1 MKIMICG
8 KGGCGKSTI
17 ATLLSKSMKALDY
30 QVLLVDADESNLG
43 VSRLMGA
50 SEPSSLLDNLGGKKD
65 LQQKMM
71 DSFTKGTPLELFT
84 EKWCI
89 NDIPEDCL
97 SQVDEGIKFMA
108 IGKIHHFGEGCACPM
123 GALAKNFL
131 INLNTAPD
139 EVVVIDSEAGVEHF
153 GRGVEAGCDMIIAI
167 VDPTYESFLL
177 SQKIEELSTNAG
189 KEFYFILNKT
199 NDMVS
204 ETMSNRINREKVIA
218 SIPQDETLFMAS
230 LEGKSITTNVP
241 EIDKVAMF
249 IHKAKQQ

>member
-17 ATLLSKSMKALDY
+17 STLLSKSMHALGY
-30 QVLLVDADESNLG
+30 QVLLVDADESNIG

-50 SEPSSLLDNLGGKKD
+50 SEPSSLLDSLGGKKD

-71 DSFTKGTPLELFT
+71 QSFTKGTPLELFDG
-84 EKWCI
+84 KWQTK
-89 NDIPEDCL
+89 DIPEDCV
-97 SQVDEGIKFMA
+97 SQVDGIKFMA

-131 INLNTAPD
+131 TNLDTAPD

-153 GRGVEAGCDMIIAI
+153 GRGVEAGCDMIFAI
-167 VDPTYESFLL
+167 VDPTYESVLL
-177 SQKIEELSTNAG
+177 SQKIEELSINAE
-189 KEFYFILNKT
+189 KAFYFILNKT

-204 ETMSNRINREKVIA
+204 ETMSSRINQEKIIA
-218 SIPQDETLFMAS
+218 SIPLDETLFMDS
-230 LEGKSITTNVP
+230 LEGRSITANLP
-241 EIDKVAMF
+241 EIDKVAQFVQME
-249 IHKAKQQ
+249 KQK